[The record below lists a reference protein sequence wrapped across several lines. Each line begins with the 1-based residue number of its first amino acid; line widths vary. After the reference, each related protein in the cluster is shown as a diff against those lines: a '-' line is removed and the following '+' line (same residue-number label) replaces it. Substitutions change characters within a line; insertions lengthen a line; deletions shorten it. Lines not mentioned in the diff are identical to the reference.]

1 MWQGTAA
8 RSAMRLTGRASAM
21 AATSSILGRGSHV
34 GSMTAGFHASA
45 PRERLPLVVA
55 VVGVGL
61 AITTRYVIR
70 AQERVKQ
77 YREAAAAPRDQPTS
91 VMVGLD
97 IGSINARACGIDLE
111 TNPRKIVIESD
122 RMAVQVRNGELVVG
136 SLVAKNAVPNLRST
150 LLHDASTSVLDMG
163 DAKVSVD
170 TVLETLLES
179 LHGRVRSS
187 LEKHHNDMDDLLP
200 CVCAV
205 PSQYDGP
212 PLERLRAILQHAGYR
227 VVDFIPDAVAAVL
240 ALPKGTKPVKHVAV
254 FDMGGTETSCS
265 ILLCDPDM
273 TSPKILSTKT
283 TTACSGDAVSA
294 SIVEHLNAS
303 FMKKH
308 GIDLRMDSLAMERL
322 AQAADAAKHE
332 LSSAQ
337 LSQVHLPFIT
347 ADATGA
353 KHLDLTVT
361 ASSLRRLME
370 TPLQH
375 AATLCREVLHDA
387 KLDAVDA
394 VVVVGGGGKSPLVQS
409 CVGQA
414 LDNQTLLRVDN
425 ADEVVARGAAA
436 RGVALADLT
445 NSR

>member
-1 MWQGTAA
+1 
-8 RSAMRLTGRASAM
+8 
-21 AATSSILGRGSHV
+21 
-34 GSMTAGFHASA
+34 MTAGFHASA

-70 AQERVKQ
+70 AQKRVKQ

-97 IGSINARACGIDLE
+97 IGSINARVRRVDQ

-150 LLHDASTSVLDMG
+150 LLHDASTSLLDMG
-163 DAKVSVD
+163 DAK
-170 TVLETLLES
+170 
-179 LHGRVRSS
+179 
-187 LEKHHNDMDDLLP
+187 DMDDLLP

-436 RGVALADLT
+436 RGVALAELT